1 MFLPCLSV
9 STNMAVKVTTACP
22 GGEDW
27 SLVTVATSPPTAV
40 TGHTLRH
47 SPLLRSRPNM
57 KLLRD
62 NASQTLDIDKW
73 NLKYFIVTFLFLMV
87 TRLYKKTYQKHE
99 QLAEGGPQQLPTME
113 KYFED
118 LFSQLGYD
126 RQFIIWALF
135 K

>member
-1 MFLPCLSV
+1 MFSPCLSM
-9 STNMAVKVTTACP
+9 STYMAVEMATLCP
-22 GGEDW
+22 GREHRC
-27 SLVTVATSPPTAV
+27 LVTMATSPP

-47 SPLLRSRPNM
+47 SPFVMIRPNM
-57 KLLRD
+57 KIPRD

-73 NLKYFIVTFLFLMV
+73 DLKYFVVTFLFLME
-87 TRLYKKTYQKHE
+87 TRLHKKTYQKHE
-99 QLAEGGPQQLPTME
+99 QLTKGGPQQLPTIQ

-118 LFSQLGYD
+118 LFSQHGHD